1 MKFKKIINMHI
12 ITGQIENKTQEDV
25 LEYEFYAL
33 MKKLLDVLSA
43 FENGGRDVLK
53 IPDQYEMLGEL
64 KYCYDWLKGNIKC
77 LEEYRNEKVIE
88 RN

>member
-1 MKFKKIINMHI
+1 MMKFEKIFNMYF
-12 ITGQIENKTQEDV
+12 ITGEKENKTQEEV

-43 FENGGRDVLK
+43 FENGGRDALK
-53 IPDQYEMLGEL
+53 IPDQYEILGEL

-77 LEEYRNEKVIE
+77 LEEYRNCKIP
-88 RN
+88 